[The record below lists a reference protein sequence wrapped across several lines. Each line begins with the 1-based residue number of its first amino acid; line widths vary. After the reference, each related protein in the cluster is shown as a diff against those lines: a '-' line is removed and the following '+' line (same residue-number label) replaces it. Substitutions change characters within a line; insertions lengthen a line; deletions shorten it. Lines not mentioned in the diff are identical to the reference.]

1 MRARMS
7 AKARR
12 LISPP
17 VSETASLTA
26 EDRAVLARLE
36 ATLERVEERLSK
48 VEEIVGGRGVLGR
61 TIHVQ
66 QGVASLLRATH
77 LDLESLPDPERL
89 TARRFRL
96 LSQNEEDGL
105 TYALLNA
112 VGIGPR
118 RFVEL
123 GSGTNGGNSGFLA
136 EELGFE
142 GLMVDGDA
150 DRAAEA
156 RLRFG
161 NERVTVLNQWLE
173 RETIDALVREHGLA
187 GEIDLLSI
195 DIDGNDIWL
204 WEALEAPR
212 PRVVIIEY
220 NSLFGPEAAVA
231 VPYDPAFRRR
241 SIPGSK
247 GALYGASL
255 AALERM
261 GARKGYRLVAVEQRG
276 ANAFFVRDD
285 LPGAPPAVSAA
296 RAYRSLDKHRLLQ
309 VSGYDVHAIARE
321 QNVVLEEIA
330 A

>member
-7 AKARR
+7 ATARR
-12 LISPP
+12 LISSPR
-17 VSETASLTA
+17 SETVSLTA
-26 EDRAVLARLE
+26 EDRAALARLE
-36 ATLERVEERLSK
+36 ATLERVEERLTK

-105 TYALLNA
+105 TYALLTA
-112 VGIGPR
+112 VGAETR

-136 EELGFE
+136 EELGFS
-142 GLMVDGDA
+142 GLMVDGDER
-150 DRAAEA
+150 RAAEA
-156 RLRFG
+156 KLRFG
-161 NERVTVLNQWLE
+161 NERVTVLNAWLK
-173 RETIDALVREHGLA
+173 RETVDELVREHGLD

-195 DIDGNDIWL
+195 DIDGNDVWL

-212 PRVVIIEY
+212 PRVVVIEY
-220 NSLFGPEAAVA
+220 NSLFGPEASLA

-241 SIPGSK
+241 AEPGSK
-247 GALYGASL
+247 GAFFGASL
-255 AALERM
+255 TALERM

-276 ANAFFVRDD
+276 ANAFFVRED
-285 LPGAPPAVSAA
+285 LEGAPPAVSAA
-296 RAYRSLDKHRLLQ
+296 RAFRTLDKHRLLAA
-309 VSGYDVHAIARE
+309 GGFDVLAFARE
-321 QNVVLEEIA
+321 RSLELVEVA
-330 A
+330 